1 MRRTIKR
8 KLLLNI
14 VLLVLTVLVSIWPL
28 TMISNGDISFDRHG
42 GSVSLLLALIFFA
55 LLCFKSVF
63 LIIVRPFVRNNP
75 SLKERLYSDC
85 WTLFLGPVKK

>member
-1 MRRTIKR
+1 VRRSIKR
-8 KLLLNI
+8 KLLFNI
-14 VLLVLTVLVSIWPL
+14 VLLVLSVLVIIWPL

-42 GSVSLLLALIFFA
+42 GSVSLLLGLIFLA
-55 LLCFKSVF
+55 LLCSKSIL

-85 WTLFLGPVKK
+85 WTLFLGPVRK